1 MLMPGE
7 LCMMNLNN
15 LKSKLTEENFYLV
28 AGAIC
33 VILTFPMLY
42 YITSQPQVKSYD
54 CSISEISPD
63 YPIEVKEGCRK
74 LRADKIK

>member
-1 MLMPGE
+1 M
-7 LCMMNLNN
+7 N

-28 AGAIC
+28 AGVIC
-33 VILTFPMLY
+33 VILMFPLLY
-42 YITSQPQVKSYD
+42 YTSPRYGGKVYD
-54 CSISEISPD
+54 CSIAEISPD